1 MSEAM
6 PDNSYILLAI
16 ATAAIV
22 TLALRALPFVLKNA
36 IKDSPLL
43 LALNRAMPLGI
54 MVILVVYCLAA
65 IDLADPPLATAQ
77 LIACLVTFLVHRWQ
91 RNLFL
96 SISAGTAICVLLANG
111 VLPALF

>member
-1 MSEAM
+1 M

-16 ATAAIV
+16 ATASII
-22 TLALRALPFVLKNA
+22 TLGLRALPFMLKNA

-65 IDLADPPLATAQ
+65 IDLADRPLAIAQ
-77 LIACLVTFLVHRWQ
+77 LIACAVTFLVHHWR
-91 RNLFL
+91 RNLFI
-96 SISAGTAICVLLANG
+96 SIAAGTASCVLLANWA
-111 VLPALF
+111 LPGLV